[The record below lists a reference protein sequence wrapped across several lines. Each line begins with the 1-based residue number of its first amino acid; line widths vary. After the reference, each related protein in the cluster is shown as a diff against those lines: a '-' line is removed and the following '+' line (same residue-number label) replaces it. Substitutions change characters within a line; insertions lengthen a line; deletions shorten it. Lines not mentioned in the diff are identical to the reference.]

1 MNKLNKGK
9 LLGIV
14 AAGLSTVSLMGV
26 GFAAWVINGGDNKDI
41 GNITITVADTKDDSI
56 TFATEPAPYL
66 KDGMIMF
73 DAKKNDTTGPIT
85 WDGTNSEK
93 LNFTIEYTINCVNTA
108 KFGGVKAY
116 MTIDNATSGAGK
128 ALADAIETKNYLI
141 APLSTEKAAS
151 VEIAN
156 SLTAETNDLNTNQL
170 PNKKYETTVTKTD
183 NTSYKFTTKFSFNW
197 GTTFDKMN
205 PSEFATTET
214 FKTAKDALTELQSA
228 SNAAFTIHL
237 EAVSS
242 VTNA

>member
-26 GFAAWVINGGDNKDI
+26 GFAAWVINDGDNKDVE
-41 GNITITVADTKDDSI
+41 NITITVAGTQDNTI
-56 TFATEPAPYL
+56 TFDPAPTL
-66 KDGMIMF
+66 TDGTINF
-73 DAKKNDTTGPIT
+73 DAKANDTTGPIT
-85 WDGTNSEK
+85 WDGTHSEK
-93 LNFTIEYTINCVNTA
+93 LNFKIEYTIKCVNTE
-108 KFGGVKAY
+108 KFDGVKAY
-116 MTIDNATSGAGK
+116 MTIDNATSVAGK

-151 VEIAN
+151 VKIAN
-156 SLTAETNDLNTNQL
+156 SLTAETNDLNTDQL

-197 GTTFDKMN
+197 GTTFGKMN

-214 FKTAKDALTELQSA
+214 FLTAKNALTELQSA

>member
-26 GFAAWVINGGDNKDI
+26 GFAAWVINGGDNKDVE
-41 GNITITVADTKDDSI
+41 NITITVAGTQDNTI
-56 TFATEPAPYL
+56 TFDPAPTL
-66 KDGMIMF
+66 TDGTINF
-73 DAKKNDTTGPIT
+73 DAKANDTTGPIT
-85 WDGTNSEK
+85 WDGTHSEK
-93 LNFTIEYTINCVNTA
+93 LNFKIEYTIKCVNTE
-108 KFGGVKAY
+108 KFDGVKAY

-151 VEIAN
+151 VKIAN
-156 SLTAETNDLNTNQL
+156 SLTAETNDLNTDQL

-197 GTTFDKMN
+197 GTAFGKMN
-205 PSEFATTET
+205 PSEFATTDET
-214 FKTAKDALTELQSA
+214 FTIAKDGLTELQSA